1 MSFLNRMDNL
11 GYGLGQSSWESAE
24 IKKVTSQITA
34 EQNALYQCYQELGEY
49 YYRVFRQENREELRS
64 FVQRITSSMER
75 IEQLQAEMQTLKG
88 LVPCP
93 SCGRMVPKNDLFCQY
108 CGGKV
113 LNRNVSVCNA
123 CGAVAAA
130 GTMFCSNCGSKME
143 VVGGSNVPPEPS
155 GKRCVQC
162 GAVVEPNSS
171 FCMACGAKIPTG
183 VPKPPVELP
192 PETPPVVAASTT
204 ANQDKMV
211 ELWKPE
217 PQAESVEPQVLERK
231 ILTPTMPH
239 DEVEVGMVE
248 LDWDVSL
255 GNRKEENLI
264 PESEREVPSKQPEPE
279 REMTPKWLEPEREMT
294 PKWLEPEREMTPKWL
309 EPEREMTPKGAEFD
323 HCPQCGEE
331 VDDSQIFCGNCGYQL
346 GGKSNT

>member
-1 MSFLNRMDNL
+1 MAFWSRMDNMS
-11 GYGLGQSSWESAE
+11 YGIGQSNWESAE

-64 FVQRITSSMER
+64 FVQRITNSMER
-75 IEQLQAEMQTLKG
+75 LEQLQAEMQTLKG

-93 SCGRMVPKNDLFCQY
+93 SCGRMVSKNDLYCPY

-143 VVGGSNVPPEPS
+143 VVGGANVPSQPS
-155 GKRCVQC
+155 EKHCAEC
-162 GAVVEPNSS
+162 GAVVEPDSV
-171 FCMACGAKIPTG
+171 FCMSCGAKIPSKATG
-183 VPKPPVELP
+183 AEKPAE
-192 PETPPVVAASTT
+192 
-204 ANQDKMV
+204 K
-211 ELWKPE
+211 E
-217 PQAESVEPQVLERK
+217 PQAEPVKVQGQALERE
-231 ILTPTMPH
+231 ILTPPMLS

-255 GNRKEENLI
+255 GNRKGENLI
-264 PESEREVPSKQPEPE
+264 PESEREVRKWKPEL
-279 REMTPKWLEPEREMT
+279 R
-294 PKWLEPEREMTPKWL
+294 
-309 EPEREMTPKGAEFD
+309 
-323 HCPQCGEE
+323 HCPQCGEALE
-331 VDDSQIFCGNCGYQL
+331 PSQVFCHSCGCDL
-346 GGKSNT
+346 RSGRKA